1 MTILL
6 SNHFLTIC
14 LLGLQLE
21 VVTIKTLQ
29 FALFLFVRKLE
40 LENKEIVF
48 AQA

>member
-29 FALFLFVRKLE
+29 FALFLFVQKLE
-40 LENKEIVF
+40 LEKNRLRPGLD
-48 AQA
+48 